1 VVWSIAQNA
10 VKSARRRYSEQKTPG
25 ELTRTSCRQF
35 RQPHGS
41 KLGCG
46 ESNCVSTDLV
56 EFNLPQPAALGQT
69 SLDRR
74 NPLFTC
80 AD

>member
-1 VVWSIAQNA
+1 
-10 VKSARRRYSEQKTPG
+10 
-25 ELTRTSCRQF
+25 
-35 RQPHGS
+35 
-41 KLGCG
+41 
-46 ESNCVSTDLV
+46 VSTDLV

-80 AD
+80 AE